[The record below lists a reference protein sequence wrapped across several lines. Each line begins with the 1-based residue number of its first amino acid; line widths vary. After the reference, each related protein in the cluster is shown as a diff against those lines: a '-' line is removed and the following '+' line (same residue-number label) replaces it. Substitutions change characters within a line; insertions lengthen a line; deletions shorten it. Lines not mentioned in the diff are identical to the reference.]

1 MMFFSPSHLSIS
13 TIRVGL
19 VQLVRFLVVE
29 LTLSYLN
36 LRFDMS
42 VTFIANYSFSGR
54 LDSKTLLVT
63 NFVNLNIKSAQSF
76 KCVHTGRMC
85 ICVFIEVNT
94 RTCMNIC
101 FYTVFLKKDC
111 NAHACLLINGSK
123 TKPFA
128 NTTHTTA
135 YTVGPKPN
143 QLN

>member
-1 MMFFSPSHLSIS
+1 MMFFSSSHLSIS

-19 VQLVRFLVVE
+19 VQLIRFLVME
-29 LTLSYLN
+29 LTLSYSN
-36 LRFDMS
+36 LRFNIG
-42 VTFIANYSFSGR
+42 VIFIANYSFSGR

-76 KCVHTGRMC
+76 RCVHRDRMYVR
-85 ICVFIEVNT
+85 IFIEVNT
-94 RTCMNIC
+94 HTCMNIC
-101 FYTVFLKKDC
+101 FCTVFLKKDC
-111 NAHACLLINGSK
+111 NAHAYLLINGSK

-135 YTVGPKPN
+135 YIVGPKPN

>member
-1 MMFFSPSHLSIS
+1 
-13 TIRVGL
+13 
-19 VQLVRFLVVE
+19 VVE

-36 LRFDMS
+36 IRFDMS

-76 KCVHTGRMC
+76 RCVYRGRMC
-85 ICVFIEVNT
+85 VHVFIEVNT
-94 RTCMNIC
+94 HTCMNIC
-101 FYTVFLKKDC
+101 FCTVFLKKDC
-111 NAHACLLINGSK
+111 NAHACLLISK